1 MIGTTQKK
9 KKQGREVVGKENFM
23 QEIRDYEH
31 GAKEVHDMVEV
42 RKDNEVGSKRKLRSP
57 MKEIVLEEDVGK
69 KQKIDG
75 EVLVLSKLMVQQ
87 LGSAVATG
95 QHRWE

>member
-1 MIGTTQKK
+1 MKLFYLFDLFRTEEFS
-9 KKQGREVVGKENFM
+9 RPH
-23 QEIRDYEH
+23 RDYEH

-42 RKDNEVGSKRKLRSP
+42 RKDYEVGSKRKLRSP

-75 EVLVLSKLMVQQ
+75 EVLVLSKLMAQQ
-87 LGSAVATG
+87 LGLAVATG